1 MIRVLLLILGVAV
14 IVGSGW
20 LAIWLGRREDQKVY
34 SALDAARAELEQVRI
49 EHAAMI
55 ADVKLALEL
64 DDESAVPLLAA
75 DIRERLLRVVP
86 STEMGEKGKR

>member
-14 IVGSGW
+14 VVGSGW

-55 ADVKLALEL
+55 ADIELALEL
-64 DDESAVPLLAA
+64 DAEGVPFLADDVRA
-75 DIRERLLRVVP
+75 RLRQVVP
-86 STEMGEKGKR
+86 STEMGEKGKS